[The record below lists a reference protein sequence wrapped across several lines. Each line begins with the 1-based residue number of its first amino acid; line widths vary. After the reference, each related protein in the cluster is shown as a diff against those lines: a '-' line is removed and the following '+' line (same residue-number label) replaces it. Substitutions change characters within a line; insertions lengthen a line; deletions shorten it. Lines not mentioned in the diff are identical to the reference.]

1 MNKKA
6 YTEFFAQIYDDI
18 MGAVPYKL
26 WFEYI
31 HDILSYYQ
39 YKPDSVLDLAC
50 GTGTMSLL
58 FSDKGYYVTG
68 VDRSQ
73 DMLAVAEKKID
84 KRSKIDFIAADL
96 KGFTT
101 VKKYDLAICLFDS
114 LNYILTAKELF
125 KVFNHVFSA
134 LSDHGLF
141 IFDMNTIARLMS
153 IKPGTSMFHGEGYSC
168 FWEDIVDKEWE
179 RWKVRLKIYL
189 DNRDESYEELHEERG
204 YLINDVIG
212 LLQKAGFNKIDV
224 FSAYTFNKGRDND
237 NRLYYAAF
245 KKPAKMHK
253 FSLAY
258 FFRKMKW
265 RLKSFLSAAK

>member
-1 MNKKA
+1 MEKKA
-6 YTEFFAQIYDDI
+6 YTEFFAQIYDNI

-31 HDILSYYQ
+31 HDILNYYQ
-39 YKPDSVLDLAC
+39 CKADSVLDLAC

-58 FSDKGYYVTG
+58 FNDQGYYVTG
-68 VDRSQ
+68 IDRSQ
-73 DMLAVAEKKID
+73 DMLAVAEGKID
-84 KRSKIDFIAADL
+84 KRSNIDFAAADL
-96 KGFTT
+96 REFTT

-125 KVFNHVFSA
+125 EVFNQVFSA
-134 LSDHGLF
+134 LNDHGLF
-141 IFDMNTIARLMS
+141 IFDMNTITRLMS
-153 IKPGTSMFHGEGYSC
+153 IKSGTTMFHGEGYSC
-168 FWEDIVDKEWE
+168 FWEDIVDQKQE

-189 DNRDESYEELHEERG
+189 DNRDECYEELHEERG
-204 YLINDVIG
+204 YLISDVIS

-237 NRLYYAAF
+237 NRLYYTAF
-245 KKPAKMHK
+245 KKAVKMNQ

-258 FFRKMKW
+258 LFRKMKW
-265 RLKSFLSAAK
+265 RVKSFLSAAK